1 MKNKIQ
7 NKFIFQMKIRKG
19 LHDLPL
25 DYLEILEQ
33 EIQRYKKH
41 LKKRV

>member
-1 MKNKIQ
+1 MKKKIL

-19 LHDLPL
+19 LYDLPL

-33 EIQRYKKH
+33 EIQRFRKQ

>member
-1 MKNKIQ
+1 MKKKIA

-25 DYLEILEQ
+25 DYLEILEN
-33 EIQRYKKH
+33 EIIRRKKI